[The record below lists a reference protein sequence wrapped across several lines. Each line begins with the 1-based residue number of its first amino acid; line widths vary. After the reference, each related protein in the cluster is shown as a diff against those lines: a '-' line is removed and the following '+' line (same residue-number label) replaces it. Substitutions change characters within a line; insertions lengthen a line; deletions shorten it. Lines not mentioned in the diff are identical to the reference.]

1 MLLVKR
7 ATKPLGIGSI
17 VKITQKA
24 LNIYY
29 SKKSGRFND
38 RLIDQKYIVLG
49 KMNSCDQKIV
59 RLLPVQTTSYQ
70 ENNTRN
76 VRFNNYKKRKLIFIA
91 LSAVEDSKQ
100 SYLSIFGEA
109 GRNEIQDYLLSK
121 HGVNITKA

>member
-17 VKITQKA
+17 VKITSEA

-38 RLIDQKYIVLG
+38 RLTDQKYIVLG
-49 KMNSCDQKIV
+49 KMNSCDQKII
-59 RLLPVQTTSYQ
+59 RLMPIQTTSYR
-70 ENNTRN
+70 EGNANLFRLS
-76 VRFNNYKKRKLIFIA
+76 KKRKLLFVA

-100 SYLSIFGEA
+100 SYSFIFGED
-109 GRNEIQDYLLSK
+109 GRNEVQNHLLTTYGIS
-121 HGVNITKA
+121 VTKV